1 MKYAL
6 GFYLS
11 LLLTGWHRSDG
22 PRRHGFGLRRWLILG
37 LFWPVFILL
46 QGVNAICLQFDNWL
60 FPGYRKV
67 TINQPVFIVGM
78 PRSGTT
84 FLHQLLALDAG
95 RFTTTALWE
104 VIFAPS
110 IIQRRLWRGLGR
122 LDALIGR
129 LFGRLLFSAERLLLS
144 WLDDV
149 HKTGLQSPEEDFLGL
164 LPAGGCFLLVL
175 LFPQQQLWRL
185 AYFDRDL
192 TDAEQAR
199 ILRFYRGLVQRHL
212 YCHGEDKTYLSK
224 NPSFSPMV
232 NGLARTFPD
241 ARFIACFR
249 NPTDAVPSQVSAM
262 VNAAVI
268 IDPHA
273 DTGYWRDRLTELL
286 QFYCRHL
293 LEALPEMPSRQ
304 QAIVTM
310 ETLSQAPLATVEQLY
325 EHLQLPLTA
334 TYRDDLA
341 REDDKARH
349 YRSRHDYSLDGLAI
363 SRECLLQAFDF
374 IYRRFGYP
382 HPTKPSGGLL

>member
-1 MKYAL
+1 MTHAL

-11 LLLTGWHRSDG
+11 LLLTGWRRSDDAHRQG
-22 PRRHGFGLRRWLILG
+22 SRLRRHLVLV
-37 LFWPVFILL
+37 LFWPLFILL
-46 QGVNAICLQFDNWL
+46 QCINAMCLQLDNWL
-60 FPGYRKV
+60 FPRYRKV
-67 TINQPVFIVGM
+67 TVKQPVFIVGM

-84 FLHQLLALDAG
+84 FLHQLLALDAR

-104 VIFAPS
+104 LIFAPS
-110 IIQRRLWRGLGR
+110 IIQRLFWRGFGR

-129 LFGRLLFSAERLLLS
+129 PLGRLLFGAERLLLS
-144 WLDDV
+144 WLDEV

-175 LFPQQQLWRL
+175 LFPQPQLWRL

-199 ILRFYRGLVQRHL
+199 ILRVYRGLVQRHL
-212 YCHGEDKTYLSK
+212 FYHGQDKTYLSK

-232 NGLARTFPD
+232 KGLARTFPD

-249 NPTDAVPSQVSAM
+249 NPTDAVPSQVSSM
-262 VNAAVI
+262 VNAAVM

-273 DTGYWRDRLTELL
+273 DTGYWRERLTELL
-286 QFYCRHL
+286 QFYCLHL
-293 LEALPEMPSRQ
+293 LETLPAMPPGQ

-310 ETLSQAPLATVEQLY
+310 EELSQAPLATVEQLY
-325 EHLQLPLTA
+325 RRLHVPIA
-334 TYRDDLA
+334 DSYRQALV
-341 REDDKARH
+341 REEDKARL

-363 SRECLLQAFDF
+363 SRERLGEAFDF

-382 HPTKPSGGLL
+382 YPTEPLGG

>member
-1 MKYAL
+1 MIYAP

-11 LLLTGWHRSDG
+11 LLLTGWRRSGNAQRQG
-22 PRRHGFGLRRWLILG
+22 PGLRRCLILA
-37 LFWPVFILL
+37 LFWPLFILL
-46 QGVNAICLQFDNWL
+46 QCVNALCLHLDNWL
-60 FPGYRKV
+60 FPGYRRVSVRK
-67 TINQPVFIVGM
+67 PVFIVGM

-84 FLHQLLALDAG
+84 FLHQLLALDNQ

-104 VIFAPS
+104 LVFAPS
-110 IIQRRLWRGLGR
+110 IIQRHFWRGLGR
-122 LDALIGR
+122 LDALVGR
-129 LFGRLLFSAERLLLS
+129 PFGRLLFSAERLLLS

-149 HKTGLQSPEEDFLGL
+149 HQTGLQSPEEDFLGL
-164 LPAGGCFLLVL
+164 LPVGGCFLLVL
-175 LFPQQQLWRL
+175 LFPQPQLWRL

-212 YCHGEDKTYLSK
+212 FCHGQDRTYLSK

-232 NGLARTFPD
+232 KGLARTFPD

-249 NPTDAVPSQVSAM
+249 NPTDAVPSQVSSM
-262 VNAAVI
+262 VNAAVM
-268 IDPHA
+268 IDPQA
-273 DTGYWRDRLTELL
+273 DTGYWRDRLSGLL

-293 LEALPEMPSRQ
+293 LETLPAMPPDQ

-310 ETLSQAPLATVEQLY
+310 EELSRAPLATVEQLY
-325 EHLQLPLTA
+325 DRLQVPVTDSCRQALVRA
-334 TYRDDLA
+334 
-341 REDDKARH
+341 EDKARR

-363 SRECLLQAFDF
+363 SREHLGQGFDF

-382 HPTKPSGGLL
+382 YPTEPPGG